1 MKDDLS
7 HINSNHASSHR
18 VDAHQG
24 IELQVLHVFRV
35 FTGMYLGLAT
45 VLLALYSWLVSDV
58 PPTRLVGLTVTAL
71 LFAYLLADPL
81 RRWLKRLYLPLA
93 LAIITFMP
101 IIEQYTVMWWWQT
114 ADPDAQ
120 PTNALTRA
128 LLSSDGSL
136 LRGDGGGIAGGWY
149 PLLFM
154 PLVIIAWRYG
164 GNAVTI
170 FCASTAG
177 VDALLYLLVMGND
190 DRAGLFAF
198 ISVFISRT
206 TAFIVVGYVVT
217 RLTEAERRHR
227 ERLHDL
233 NRQLIHQAA
242 TREMLAAS
250 RERNRLARELHDTL
264 AHTLSAASVQL
275 EASMTLWESQPEKA
289 RSLVGRTLETTRT
302 GLTETRRALEAL
314 RASPLDDLGLLLAL
328 RQLAEAAA
336 ERAGWRL
343 ELHLPPTLVEAE
355 LSAALEQTLYRCA
368 QEALTNIDHHAGAR
382 EVCLSLSETSEG
394 IRLIVR
400 DDGCGFSADTLLTEQ
415 TRNNGHYGLV
425 GIQERLKNHNG
436 LLHIDSRPGAGTT
449 LTMIVPLTSGTTT
462 SVSQRLER
470 QV

>member
-1 MKDDLS
+1 MRDDV
-7 HINSNHASSHR
+7 NYADVGHR
-18 VDAHQG
+18 ADLNRDVNRG

-35 FTGMYLGLAT
+35 FTGLYLALAT
-45 VLLALYSWLVSDV
+45 ALLVLYSLLVSDV
-58 PPTRLVGLTVTAL
+58 PPTRLISLTVTAL

-93 LAIITFMP
+93 LAVVTIMP
-101 IIEQYTVMWWWQT
+101 IIEQYIVFWWQQIV
-114 ADPDAQ
+114 APDTL
-120 PTNALTRA
+120 PGNALTHA
-128 LLSSDGSL
+128 LLRSDGSI
-136 LRGDGGGIAGGWY
+136 LRGDGSGIAGGWY

-170 FCASTAG
+170 FCAATAG
-177 VDALLYLLVMGND
+177 FDASLYLLVLGND

-227 ERLHDL
+227 ERLHEL

-275 EASMTLWESQPEKA
+275 EASMTLWETQPDKA
-289 RSLVGRTLETTRT
+289 RSLVSRTLETTRT
-302 GLTETRRALEAL
+302 GLTETRRALESL

-328 RQLAEAAA
+328 RQLAEASA

-343 ELHLPPTLVEAE
+343 ELTLPATMVLVES
-355 LSAALEQTLYRCA
+355 SAALEQTLYRCA
-368 QEALTNIDHHAGAR
+368 QEALSNIDHHAGAR
-382 EVCLSLSETSEG
+382 VVCLALSELSDS
-394 IRLIVR
+394 IHLLVQ
-400 DDGCGFSADTLLTEQ
+400 DDGCGFTPDAVLDEQ
-415 TRNNGHYGLV
+415 VRNNGHYGLV
-425 GIQERLKNHNG
+425 GIQERLKTHNG
-436 LLHIDSRPGAGTT
+436 VLHINSRPGAGTT
-449 LTMIVPLTSGTTT
+449 LTMIVPLTPGATPSMIPG
-462 SVSQRLER
+462 LES
-470 QV
+470 